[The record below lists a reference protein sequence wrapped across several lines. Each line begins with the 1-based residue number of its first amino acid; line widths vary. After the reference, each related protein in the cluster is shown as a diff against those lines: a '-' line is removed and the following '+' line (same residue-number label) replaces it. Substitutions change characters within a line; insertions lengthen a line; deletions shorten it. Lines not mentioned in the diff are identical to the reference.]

1 MESPGMEKKR
11 KRGGIL
17 LAKLFF
23 QNGEKYVVINTM

>member
-23 QNGEKYVVINTM
+23 KMAKSMW